1 MHHDDLHWRRRGRRW
16 RLRPHPTARLLSGV
30 GRLPRRP
37 KSITVA
43 IGILS
48 LIAGL
53 YLQILPPI
61 FDRFLG
67 SPDSLKIIVSIGLI
81 APLAFFMGMPFP
93 LGIDLLRR
101 RQPNLIA
108 WAWAINGYGSVV
120 SAILA
125 TCLSITFGFNAVMFL
140 AIGIYLVGAWSA
152 PH

>member
-1 MHHDDLHWRRRGRRW
+1 M
-16 RLRPHPTARLLSGV
+16 
-30 GRLPRRP
+30 
-37 KSITVA
+37 SILKKWL
-43 IGILS
+43 IGMLS

-53 YLQILPPI
+53 YLQLLPPI
-61 FDRFLG
+61 FNRFLT

-101 RQPNLIA
+101 HNPNLIG
-108 WAWAINGYGSVV
+108 WAWAINGYASAV

-125 TCLSITFGFNAVMFL
+125 TCLSITFGFNTVIFL
-140 AIGIYLVGAWSA
+140 AIGIYLVGAWVA